1 MRTQRTVSKLP
12 ATAALPAVAMEPAT
26 AALPAVAMDPATAAL
41 PVVAK
46 DPATAAL
53 PAVLLEPAMAALPIV
68 HLEPVTATEVL
79 EVISPSQPIA
89 APGATNSGGKHQNRS
104 QIGRPIHYATMTM

>member
-26 AALPAVAMDPATAAL
+26 AALP
-41 PVVAK
+41 
-46 DPATAAL
+46 
-53 PAVLLEPAMAALPIV
+53 IV

-79 EVISPSQPIA
+79 EVI
-89 APGATNSGGKHQNRS
+89 
-104 QIGRPIHYATMTM
+104 